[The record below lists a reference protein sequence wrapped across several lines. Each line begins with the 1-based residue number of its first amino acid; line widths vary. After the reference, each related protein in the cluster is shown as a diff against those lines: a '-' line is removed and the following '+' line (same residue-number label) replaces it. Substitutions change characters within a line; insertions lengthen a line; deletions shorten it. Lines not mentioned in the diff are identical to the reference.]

1 MQSKIT
7 YNPIGIIKT
16 PFSQIAEMPV
26 QPCGAAGAEGTIE
39 LKREYIIGLVDL
51 VGFSHLILLYH
62 FHLVDHPK
70 LLVIPFMDDKPHGIF
85 ATRAPVRPN
94 PIGMSVVRLQKI
106 ENNLLFIEGVD
117 MVDGT
122 PLLDIKPF
130 FPKYDNHFDV
140 RYGWLE
146 EKRDIDITT
155 IKSDERFGSK

>member
-1 MQSKIT
+1 MPFQSR
-7 YNPIGIIKT
+7 
-16 PFSQIAEMPV
+16 
-26 QPCGAAGAEGTIE
+26 GAEGIEGIIE
-39 LKREYIIGLVDL
+39 LNREFVKGLTDL
-51 VGFSHLILLYH
+51 DGFSHLILLYH
-62 FHLVDHPK
+62 FHLVGNTT

-106 ENNLLFIEGVD
+106 EDNLLFIEGVD

-130 FPKYDNHFDV
+130 FPKYDNHVDV

-146 EKRDIDITT
+146 EKGDLDITA
-155 IKSDERFGSK
+155 IKSDERFDSK

>member
-1 MQSKIT
+1 MHTQII
-7 YNPIGIIKT
+7 YHPIGIIRTSFTK
-16 PFSQIAEMPV
+16 IAEMPV
-26 QPCGAAGAEGTIE
+26 QPCGAAGAEGIIE
-39 LKREYIIGLVDL
+39 LKREYMKGLVDL

-70 LLVIPFMDDKPHGIF
+70 LLVIPFMDDQPHGIF

-94 PIGMSVVRLQKI
+94 AIGMSVVRLQKI
-106 ENNLLFIEGVD
+106 EDNLLFIEGVD

-130 FPKYDNHFDV
+130 FPKYDNHVDV

-146 EKRDIDITT
+146 AKGDIDITA